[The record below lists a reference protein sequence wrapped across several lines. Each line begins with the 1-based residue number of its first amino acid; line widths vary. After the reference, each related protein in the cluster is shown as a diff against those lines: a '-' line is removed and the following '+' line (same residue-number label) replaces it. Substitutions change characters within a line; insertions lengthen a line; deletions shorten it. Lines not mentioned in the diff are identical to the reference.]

1 MRQGANAP
9 APNGSGRPGNPLFS
23 LGILNPFCLG
33 GIPMKK
39 LFSLILV
46 LVLSLSAA
54 AALAD
59 VKTVNVGTEGVYSPF
74 TFVDESGKLTGYDV
88 EVIRLVDE
96 LLPDYEF
103 NFVQTA
109 WDGIF
114 LALDAGKIDMIA
126 NNLGKNPEREEK
138 YLFNEVPYLYNY
150 NTVVTAAD
158 VTDIKSLEDF
168 AGKRIGSSVGSN
180 YTNILEKYTAE
191 HGNPFE
197 ITYYDGNYSFV
208 LQDLVAGRLDA
219 TFNSPFAT
227 ADIAKT
233 LGITDK
239 IKAAGVV
246 GDADPIHLLFR
257 KDGAELAAAMDGA
270 LKQLVESGKLA
281 ELSVQWFGEDYSA
294 PAKG

>member
-1 MRQGANAP
+1 
-9 APNGSGRPGNPLFS
+9 
-23 LGILNPFCLG
+23 
-33 GIPMKK
+33 MKK
-39 LFSLILV
+39 LLSLILV
-46 LVLSLSAA
+46 LILSLSAA

-59 VKTVNVGTEGVYSPF
+59 VKAVNVGTEGVYSPF

-88 EVIRLVDE
+88 ELILLVDE

-114 LALDAGKIDMIA
+114 LALDAGKIDLIA
-126 NNLGKNPEREEK
+126 NNLGVNEERKQK
-138 YLFNEVPYLYNY
+138 YLFNETPYLYSY
-150 NTVVTAAD
+150 NTIVTGVD
-158 VTDIKSLEDF
+158 NTDIKSLEDF

-180 YTNILEKYTAE
+180 FTNILEKYAAE
-191 HGNPFE
+191 NGNPFE

-227 ADIAKT
+227 ADIAKQ
-233 LGITDK
+233 LGISDK
-239 IKAAGVV
+239 IKAAGAV

-257 KDGAELAAAMDGA
+257 KDGAELAAAVDGA
-270 LKQLVESGKLA
+270 LKQLIESGKLA
-281 ELSVQWFGEDYSA
+281 ELSAQWFGEDYTT
-294 PAKG
+294 PAQG

>member
-1 MRQGANAP
+1 
-9 APNGSGRPGNPLFS
+9 
-23 LGILNPFCLG
+23 
-33 GIPMKK
+33 MKK

-46 LVLSLSAA
+46 LVLLLSAT

-59 VKTVNVGTEGVYSPF
+59 VKVVNVGTEGVYSPF
-74 TFVDESGKLTGYDV
+74 TYVDESGKLTGYDV

-126 NNLGKNPEREEK
+126 NNLGVNDERKEK
-138 YLFNEVPYLYNY
+138 YLFNETPYLFSYN
-150 NTVVTAAD
+150 VIVTGAD
-158 VTDIKSLEDF
+158 NADITSLESL
-168 AGKRIGSSVGSN
+168 AGKRVGSSVGSN
-180 YTNILEKYTAE
+180 FTNILEKYIAE
-191 HGNPFE
+191 NGNPFE

-219 TFNSPFAT
+219 TLNSPFAT

-233 LGITDK
+233 LGISDK
-239 IKAAGVV
+239 IKAAANV
-246 GDADPIHLLFR
+246 GEADPIHLLFR
-257 KDGAELAAAMDGA
+257 KDGAELAAAVDGA
-270 LKQLVESGKLA
+270 LKQLIETGKLA
-281 ELSVQWFGEDYSA
+281 ELSVQWFGQDYTT
-294 PAKG
+294 PAQG

>member
-1 MRQGANAP
+1 
-9 APNGSGRPGNPLFS
+9 
-23 LGILNPFCLG
+23 
-33 GIPMKK
+33 MKK

-46 LVLSLSAA
+46 LVLSLSAT

-59 VKTVNVGTEGVYSPF
+59 VKAVNVGTEGVYSPF

-126 NNLGKNPEREEK
+126 NNLGVNDERKEK
-138 YLFNEVPYLYNY
+138 YLFNEIPYLFSYN
-150 NTVVTAAD
+150 VIVTGAD
-158 VTDIKSLEDF
+158 VTDITSLENF

-180 YTNILEKYTAE
+180 FTNILEKYTAE

-219 TFNSPFAT
+219 TLNSPFAT

-233 LGITDK
+233 LGISDK
-239 IKAAGVV
+239 IKAAANV
-246 GDADPIHLLFR
+246 GEADPIHLLFR
-257 KDGAELAAAMDGA
+257 KDGAELAAAVDGA

-281 ELSVQWFGEDYSA
+281 ELSVQWFNQDYTT
-294 PAKG
+294 PAQG

>member
-1 MRQGANAP
+1 
-9 APNGSGRPGNPLFS
+9 
-23 LGILNPFCLG
+23 
-33 GIPMKK
+33 MKK
-39 LFSLILV
+39 LISLIIV
-46 LVLSLSAA
+46 LALSLSAA
-54 AALAD
+54 TALAD

-74 TFVDESGKLTGYDV
+74 TFIDESGKLTGYDV

-126 NNLGKNPEREEK
+126 NNLGKNAEREEK
-138 YLFNEVPYLYNY
+138 YLFNDTPYLYSY
-150 NTVVTAAD
+150 NVIVTGAD
-158 VTDIKSLEDF
+158 NTDIKTIEDF

-180 YTNILEKYTAE
+180 FTNILETYTKE

-208 LQDLVAGRLDA
+208 LQDLVVGRLDA
-219 TFNSPFAT
+219 TLNSPFAT
-227 ADIAKT
+227 ADIAKQ

-239 IKAAGVV
+239 IKVAGAV

-257 KDGAELAAAMDGA
+257 KDETDLAKAVDGAIQQLIASGALAKLSTEWFGQDYTVKPAAAN
-270 LKQLVESGKLA
+270 
-281 ELSVQWFGEDYSA
+281 
-294 PAKG
+294 

>member
-1 MRQGANAP
+1 
-9 APNGSGRPGNPLFS
+9 
-23 LGILNPFCLG
+23 
-33 GIPMKK
+33 MKK

-46 LVLSLSAA
+46 LVLSLSAT

-59 VKTVNVGTEGVYSPF
+59 VKVVNVGTEGVYSPF
-74 TFVDESGKLTGYDV
+74 TYVDESGKLTGYDV

-126 NNLGKNPEREEK
+126 NNLGVNDERKQK
-138 YLFNEVPYLYNY
+138 YLFNETPYLFSYN
-150 NTVVTAAD
+150 VIVTAAD
-158 VTDIKSLEDF
+158 NTDITSLESL
-168 AGKRIGSSVGSN
+168 AGKRVGSSVGSN
-180 YTNILEKYTAE
+180 FTNILEKYVAE
-191 HGNPFE
+191 NGNPFE

-233 LGITDK
+233 LGFSDK
-239 IKAAGVV
+239 IKAAANV
-246 GDADPIHLLFR
+246 GEADPIHLLFR
-257 KDGAELAAAMDGA
+257 KDGAELAAAVDGA

-281 ELSVQWFGEDYSA
+281 ELSVQWFGADYTT
-294 PAKG
+294 PAQG